1 MKIVSSELDLHS
13 FTVEEALP
21 ALDRYL
27 NDAFMAGHSEVRI
40 VHGKGSGTLRQA
52 VNRELK
58 RHSLVRFFRIGGH
71 MEGQTG
77 VTIVQF
83 ISGGV

>member
-21 ALDRYL
+21 ELDQYL
-27 NDAFMAGHSEVRI
+27 NNAFMAGHSEVRI
-40 VHGKGSGTLRQA
+40 VHGKGAGILRQA

-58 RHSLVRFFRIGGH
+58 RHPLVRSFRIGGH
-71 MEGQTG
+71 REGQTG
-77 VTIVQF
+77 VTIVQLTEY
-83 ISGGV
+83 

>member
-21 ALDRYL
+21 TLDRYL

-40 VHGKGSGTLRQA
+40 VHGKGTGILRQA
-52 VNRELK
+52 VNKEMK
-58 RHSLVRFFRIGGH
+58 KHPLVRSFRIGGH
-71 MEGQTG
+71 REGQTG
-77 VTIVQF
+77 VTIVQLTER
-83 ISGGV
+83 

>member
-1 MKIVSSELDLHS
+1 MVSSELDLHS

-40 VHGKGSGTLRQA
+40 VHGKGTGILRQA

-58 RHSLVRFFRIGGH
+58 KHPLVRSFRIGGH
-71 MEGQTG
+71 REGQTG
-77 VTIVQF
+77 VTIVQLTER
-83 ISGGV
+83 

>member
-1 MKIVSSELDLHS
+1 VKIVSSELDLHS

-27 NDAFMAGHSEVRI
+27 NDAFMAGYGEVRI

-52 VNRELK
+52 VTRELK
-58 RHSLVRFFRIGGH
+58 RHSLVKSFRIGGH
-71 MEGQTG
+71 REGQTG
-77 VTIVQF
+77 VTIVKLTER
-83 ISGGV
+83 

>member
-27 NDAFMAGHSEVRI
+27 TDAFLEGYGEVRI
-40 VHGKGSGTLRQA
+40 VHGKGSGILRQA
-52 VNRELK
+52 VTRELK
-58 RHSLVRFFRIGGH
+58 KHQLVKSFRIGGH
-71 MEGQTG
+71 SEGQTG
-77 VTIVQF
+77 VTMVQLKEH
-83 ISGGV
+83 

>member
-13 FTVEEALP
+13 FTVEKALP

-40 VHGKGSGTLRQA
+40 VHGKGTGILRQA
-52 VNRELK
+52 VNREMK
-58 RHSLVRFFRIGGH
+58 KHPLVRSFRIGGH
-71 MEGQTG
+71 REGQTG
-77 VTIVQF
+77 VTIAQLTER
-83 ISGGV
+83 